1 MEGLPPGVVEENGQL
16 VRYVEKVSASG
27 EPWQSRR
34 PVALTIEEARRRRWD
49 WYHPKYGWALE
60 GFKWQKDRTPEDR
73 MADTSMSIPA
83 DPPEPEAMRTAAPPP
98 DPEAPPAAS
107 EVKVE

>member
-34 PVALTIEEARRRRWD
+34 PVALDIKEARKQRFD
-49 WYHPKYGWALE
+49 YFHSELGWILE
-60 GFKWQKDRTPEDR
+60 GYKLEKDRTIEDK
-73 MADTSMSIPA
+73 MADTSSPVPA
-83 DPPEPEAMRTAAPPP
+83 EPPEPEAMRSAAPPP
-98 DPEAPPAAS
+98 DPETVPAAS